1 MRNYLQTLAD
11 PTFFAPFESWS
22 LAAGIH
28 SPQLQRGA
36 VALDGIPPSWH
47 RRESGPWTVVAPPG
61 HVMPEQGWKIHLA
74 PAVPVAADTIARAIG
89 YCVDAGLAF
98 KMVTRLEYAWALNGK
113 YAPREASGKTF
124 VVYPTDEDPSTTA
137 AALAGLF
144 EGVPGPRVLG
154 SYRLAGSIVHLRYGA
169 FVKRYTRDLTGEPC
183 LAVRDQDGSLVPDQ
197 RGVTPQLPAGVVLPT
212 LLARAGEPTKPT
224 TTSPHV
230 YKVTGALHFSNTG
243 GVYQALD
250 VATGEDVVL
259 KEARHY
265 TGYDAAMDSAVD
277 RLQRQRDAM
286 TALAGTGGVAPVI
299 EYFTQ
304 GDSDFLAYGF
314 TPGSTLQEWA
324 AAHSPALFVSDPAQ
338 PVDRTAADAYAARVE
353 DLLVRLERLLVAV
366 HAEGLVLG
374 DLHPAN
380 VVVGDDGQL
389 ALIDLEAAAPVSD
402 GPRFVG
408 ADGFFNPTAR
418 GTEIDAHGLAATR
431 LYLYNP
437 VVATAGYQQTGLS
450 RSIAHAQRIFH
461 RDDNWAHQ
469 LGSQLAVD
477 NRGDQPAPAPGEVL
491 DTLLDSIASR
501 LDFDRDLPL
510 RCAPTGQEEHTKL
523 SISWGAPGAVYALA
537 ACDAL
542 PAGLADAYIQWIES
556 HGPAMGSLGN
566 GLLDG
571 WAGNIV
577 VADLIGNHDLADSLL
592 DRLLDTIDLARSPLR
607 LRSGLAGTLALC
619 VAQISA
625 RPGRLDIGT
634 IEKLADAVHERAT
647 QSLANPD
654 RPVAGLLDGASG
666 VALALGRA
674 YRILPKPEYADTAR
688 QLLAAELS
696 TYVSHESGALLHYDD
711 ASRVLGYLDRG
722 NAGFLLAAVE
732 LNDLATGIGADT
744 LRRVHLGACSRIGV
758 APGLYFGLAG
768 GLAASAQLATAGVV
782 DAQTIAAA
790 VHGQTDSVASFIGR
804 GRHEDGLVVPGQ
816 VSVRAADDV
825 ATGAAGV
832 ALALG
837 VASGRTHSWLAGVF

>member
-1 MRNYLQTLAD
+1 M
-11 PTFFAPFESWS
+11 P
-22 LAAGIH
+22 
-28 SPQLQRGA
+28 RGA
-36 VALDGIPPSWH
+36 VALGGIPAGWD
-47 RRESGPWTVVAPPG
+47 RRESGPWTVVTPPD

-74 PAVPVAADTIARAIG
+74 PAVPVAAATVARAID
-89 YCVDAGLAF
+89 YCVDTGLAF
-98 KMVTRLEYAWALNGK
+98 KMVTRLEYVWALNGK

-124 VVYPTDEDPSTTA
+124 VVYPTDEDPSITA
-137 AALAGLF
+137 AALTSLF

-154 SYRLAGSIVHLRYGA
+154 SYRVGHSIVHLRYGS
-169 FVKRYTRDLTGEPC
+169 FIKRYTRDLTGEPC
-183 LAVRDQDGSLVPDQ
+183 LAIRDQDGSLVPDL
-197 RGVTPQLPAGVVLPT
+197 RGVTPQLPPGVDLPAVLT
-212 LLARAGEPTKPT
+212 DADEPAKPAT
-224 TTSPHV
+224 MSPHI

-243 GVYQALD
+243 GVYQAVD
-250 VATGEDVVL
+250 TSTGQDVVL
-259 KEARHY
+259 KEARHH

-277 RLQRQRDAM
+277 RLRRQRDAM
-286 TALAGTGGVAPVI
+286 NSLAGTGGVAPVI

-338 PVDRTAADAYAARVE
+338 PIDRAAADTYAEDVE
-353 DLLVRLERLLVAV
+353 DLIARLERLLAAV

-380 VVVGDDGQL
+380 VVVGDDGEL
-389 ALIDLEAAAPVSD
+389 VLIDLEAASRVSD

-408 ADGFFNPTAR
+408 ADGFFDPAAR

-437 VVATAGYQQTGLS
+437 VVATAGYQQSALS

-461 RDDNWAHQ
+461 RDENWATELSIQ
-469 LGSQLAVD
+469 LGV
-477 NRGDQPAPAPGEVL
+477 GQPVCRPSSASEEVL
-491 DTLLDSIASR
+491 DTLLTSLASR
-501 LDFDRDLPL
+501 LDFGKDLPL
-510 RCAPTGQEEHTKL
+510 RCAPTGQEEHTRL

-537 ACDAL
+537 ACGAL
-542 PAGLADAYIQWIES
+542 PAGLEDAYVQWIDS
-556 HGPAMGSLGN
+556 RRDAMGSLGN

-577 VADLIGNHDLADSLL
+577 VADLIGKHDLADDLL
-592 DRLLDTIDLARSPLR
+592 DLLLDGVDLARSPLR

-619 VAQISA
+619 ITRYAA

-634 IEKLADAVHERAT
+634 VEKLADAVHERAT
-647 QSLANPD
+647 QSLASSG

-674 YRILPKPEYADTAR
+674 YRILPKPEYVDAVR
-688 QLLAAELS
+688 RLLAAELS
-696 TYVSHESGALLHYDD
+696 TYVGHESGALLHYDD

-722 NAGFLLAAVE
+722 NAGFLLAAAE
-732 LNDLATGIGADT
+732 LNDIATGVEPVA
-744 LRRVHLGACSRIGV
+744 LRRVHLGSCSRIGV

-768 GLAASAQLATAGVV
+768 GLAASAQLATTGLVESQSV
-782 DAQTIAAA
+782 TAA
-790 VHGQTDSVASFIGR
+790 VHCQTDSVVSFVGR
-804 GRHEDGLVVPGQ
+804 GLHEGGLVVPGQ
-816 VSVRAADDV
+816 VAARASDDV

-837 VASGRTHSWLAGVF
+837 VACGRTHSWLAGVF